1 MARHNS
7 EVLSPASLRRRY
19 LDETVRAHGDRR
31 IRILERPGRWMAAD
45 ALARVVDDVQTI
57 VRAAVPAGAL
67 AYGVASGE
75 REPLERCVLTIV
87 YERDG
92 RPIGFSAPSLLDC
105 ELRGRPVE
113 VLHLGLVVV
122 DPAVRAHGLTAVLYG
137 LTSVL
142 LFARRQLRPLW
153 ISNVTQ
159 VPSVFGMVAEHFDD
173 VYPTADA
180 DARQSYDHLQLAR
193 QVMSRHRHVF
203 GAGTDAE
210 LDEERAIIRNA
221 YTGGSDNLKKRF
233 VDAPR
238 HRHDAFNAW
247 CERHL
252 DYERGDDVL
261 QLGRVTLRSFG
272 AFFTRSA
279 GVLSPPRLATRV
291 ATRALAAFV
300 APTLQWF
307 AADRAMADLRPAQA
321 LRRRRAP

>member
-1 MARHNS
+1 
-7 EVLSPASLRRRY
+7 
-19 LDETVRAHGDRR
+19 
-31 IRILERPGRWMAAD
+31 MAAD
-45 ALARVVDDVQTI
+45 ALARVVDDVQSI
-57 VRAAVPAGAL
+57 VRSAVPGGAL

-75 REPLERCVLTIV
+75 REPLERSVVTLV

-92 RPIGFSAPSLLDC
+92 RPIGFNALSLLDC

-142 LFARRQLRPLW
+142 LFARQQLRPLW

-159 VPSVFGMVAEHFDD
+159 VPSVFGMVAENFDD
-173 VYPTADA
+173 VYPTASA

-193 QVMSRHRHVF
+193 QVMARHRHVF
-203 GAGTDAE
+203 GVGPDAE

-233 VDAPR
+233 ADAPK
-238 HRHDAFNAW
+238 HRHDVFNAW
-247 CERHL
+247 CARQL

-272 AFFTRSA
+272 AFFTRSV
-279 GVLSPPRLATRV
+279 GVLSPTRLATQV
-291 ATRALAAFV
+291 ATRGLEAFV

-307 AADRAMADLRPAQA
+307 AAEQAMADLRPARA
-321 LRRRRAP
+321 LRRGRAP